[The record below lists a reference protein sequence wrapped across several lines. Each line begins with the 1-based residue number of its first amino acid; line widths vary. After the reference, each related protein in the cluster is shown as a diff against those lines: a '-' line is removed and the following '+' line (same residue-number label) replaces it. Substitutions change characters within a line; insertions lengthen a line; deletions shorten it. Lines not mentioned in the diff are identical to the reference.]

1 MTLVF
6 ILLTLAA
13 IAFDLWLD
21 RRQITYLRR
30 HLGSV
35 PASFAGKV
43 SQEEHQRASTYA
55 IAKAK
60 LEALSLG
67 VNGLFVILMAY
78 LGGFA
83 LLYRLISERFTG
95 YPGTLI
101 LVGAFMVLSGLVDL
115 PFGLYRHFV
124 LEERFGFNRMT
135 FRTFVL
141 DRLKGLGLTVVI
153 GAPLLWLIDYAM
165 RDSGGLWWLYAWAI
179 WMVFNVI
186 AIFAMKFIAP
196 LFNKYEKLDADL
208 LRTRLEAL
216 LGKCG
221 FRSSGIFKVD
231 GSKRSAHANAYF
243 TGFGAVKRIVLFD
256 TLMEQ
261 LDTDEIEAVIAHE
274 LGHFKHGHL
283 QKRFAILAIGSFAML
298 ALLGWLA
305 GQDWFY
311 GVFALQKSIF
321 TEMPIAVLLLFFM
334 VSPFVT
340 GWLRAGFNHL
350 SRRDEFQADAFAAKM
365 SNAGDLAQ
373 ALMKLQRNNAT
384 ALAQDPLYMAVHHS
398 HPSVEER
405 IARLAPA

>member
-6 ILLTLAA
+6 LVLTLAA

-21 RRQITYLRR
+21 RRQIAYLRR
-30 HLGSV
+30 HGGSV
-35 PASFAGKV
+35 PAAFAGKV
-43 SQEEHQRASTYA
+43 SLEEHQRASTYA

-60 LEALSLG
+60 LEALSLAT
-67 VNGLFVILMAY
+67 NGLFVILMAY
-78 LGGFA
+78 AGGFA
-83 LLYRLISERFTG
+83 LLYGEVSTRFTG
-95 YPGTLI
+95 YPGTLV
-101 LVGAFMVLSGLVDL
+101 LVGAFMVLSGLIDL
-115 PFGLYRHFV
+115 PFGLYRNFV

-135 FRTFVL
+135 FRTFIL
-141 DRLKGLGLTVVI
+141 DRLKGLGLTIVI

-165 RDSGGLWWLYAWAI
+165 RHAGGLWWLYAWAI
-179 WMVFNVI
+179 WMAVNVI
-186 AIFAMKFIAP
+186 AVFAMKFVAP

-208 LRTRLEAL
+208 LRHRLEAL
-216 LGKCG
+216 LQKCG

-256 TLMEQ
+256 TLLEQ
-261 LDTDEIEAVIAHE
+261 LDNDEIEAVIAHE

-283 QKRFAILAIGSFAML
+283 QKRFTILAVSSFAML

-311 GVFALQKSIF
+311 RVFSLQQSLF
-321 TEMPIAVLLLFFM
+321 TEMPVAVLLLFFM

-405 IARLAPA
+405 IGRLTPA